1 MEQFPFLYNRDPE
14 SHKGYY
20 GHALLIAGSYGK
32 MGAAIL
38 AARACLRSGVGL
50 LTVHVPRSAVT
61 IMQTAIPEAML
72 SVDDNETVFTTL
84 PAHLDNFDAIAVGP
98 GLGTDEQSR
107 NVLEK
112 LMYNRVGFLE
122 NADTPLVVD
131 ADGLNIMSLRPKLLN
146 YASGCV
152 LTPHAKEYER
162 LFGDAD
168 PQAMADRYSTVIVK
182 KSHRTHIYA
191 PASVAMVNTTGTPAM
206 ATAGSGDVLTG
217 VILSLLT
224 QSRAYNRHHS
234 DYTTPNLQAIAA
246 HAVNM
251 HGKAGERAAALRSQ
265 YSVIA
270 SDIVESL

>member
-84 PAHLDNFDAIAVGP
+84 PAHLDLFDAIAVGP

-191 PASVAMVNTTGTPAM
+191 PASVSMVNTTGTPAM

-217 VILSLLT
+217 VILSLLA
-224 QSRAYNRHHS
+224 QSRAYSHHHS
-234 DYTTPNLQAIAA
+234 DYTPPTLQEIAA

>member
-107 NVLEK
+107 IVLEK
-112 LMYNRVGFLE
+112 LMYNRVGFLA

-191 PASVAMVNTTGTPAM
+191 PANVAMVNTTGTPAM

-217 VILSLLT
+217 VILSLLA
-224 QSRAYNRHHS
+224 QSRAYSRHHS

>member
-84 PAHLDNFDAIAVGP
+84 PARLDNFDAIAVGP

-107 NVLEK
+107 NALEK

-122 NADTPLVVD
+122 NVDTPLVVD

-152 LTPHAKEYER
+152 LTPHSKEYER

-217 VILSLLT
+217 VILSLLA
-224 QSRAYNRHHS
+224 QSRAYSRHHS